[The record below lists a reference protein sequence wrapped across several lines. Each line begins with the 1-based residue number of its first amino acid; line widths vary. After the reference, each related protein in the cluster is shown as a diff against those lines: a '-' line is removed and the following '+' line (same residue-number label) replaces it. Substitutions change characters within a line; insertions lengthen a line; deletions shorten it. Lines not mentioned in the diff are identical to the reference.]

1 MKDRGRPQSAIV
13 SQADLTLSTDARVQ
27 RYRQA
32 ERAWWAHHGLDPT
45 ERFIDLGS
53 PAVRLRVLEIGSG
66 QPVLFIHGSAGAGPV
81 WAPLVRE
88 LNGVRCLMLDRPGWG
103 LSSPI
108 DYARY
113 EYKALVANILRG
125 VLDALGVDRTHLIG
139 GSIGNVWALRLAA
152 QHPSLV
158 DRIILIGGGPL
169 LPELPVPRIVRLL
182 ASPIGAIMVRLPETP
197 RFVRGQLRQLGH
209 GASLDTGRTLDAFV
223 RWRVGLMRHTD
234 SARHERAMIRAV
246 ASWRGF
252 RPGLT
257 FEDREL
263 AAIGQP
269 TLHIYGTADP
279 AGTVDIARRA
289 VGLLPQAELHLVED
303 GGHVPWLDNPSQ
315 VGGNVS
321 RHLAGASTHQR
332 QRASRLRVG
341 VETGSAVR
349 PHRGF
354 RSED

>member
-1 MKDRGRPQSAIV
+1 MKDRSRAQSAIV
-13 SQADLTLSTDARVQ
+13 SDADATRSTDARVR

-32 ERAWWAHHGLDPT
+32 ERAWWTHHGLDPT
-45 ERFIDLGS
+45 ERFIDLAS

-66 QPVLFIHGSAGAGPV
+66 APVLFIHGSAGAGPV

-88 LNGVRCLMLDRPGWG
+88 LSGFRCLMLDRPGWG
-103 LSSPI
+103 LSSPV
-108 DYARY
+108 DYARV
-113 EYKALVANILRG
+113 EYKTLVADILRG
-125 VLDALGVDRTHLIG
+125 TLDALGVDRAHLVG

-169 LPELPVPRIVRLL
+169 LPELPIPRIVRLL
-182 ASPIGAIMVRLPETP
+182 ASPIGAMMVRLPETP

-209 GASLDTGRTLDAFV
+209 GASLDAGRMLDAFV
-223 RWRVGLMRHTD
+223 QWRVVLMRHTD
-234 SARHERAMIRAV
+234 SMRNERAMIRAV

-257 FEDREL
+257 FEDGEL
-263 AAIGQP
+263 AAIRQP
-269 TLHIYGTADP
+269 TLYVYGTADP

-303 GGHVPWLDNPSQ
+303 GGHVPWLDDPSQ
-315 VGGNVS
+315 VGGHV
-321 RHLAGASTHQR
+321 RRYL
-332 QRASRLRVG
+332 VG
-341 VETGSAVR
+341 
-349 PHRGF
+349 
-354 RSED
+354 